1 MHLERAAEQL
11 HVRLTFFKCKEG
23 QTCGE
28 TSCQYE
34 YDDRVVTVHR
44 ANSFTSE
51 VAMVVVHCKKRVGLG
66 EYSTQHAAQMERAV
80 ITPWSSD
87 WSRVVHKGCHA
98 FMNINITSRIIF
110 SRSMN
115 TENGFAGTTQHA
127 HDPKKRSR
135 QPDMWTIRQTRANH
149 SRNKCLYSKS
159 ADHI

>member
-11 HVRLTFFKCKEG
+11 HVRLTYSSARKARHAVRHLADMSMMTEW
-23 QTCGE
+23 
-28 TSCQYE
+28 SL
-34 YDDRVVTVHR
+34 
-44 ANSFTSE
+44 FTEPTHSPLKLPWWLCIVE
-51 VAMVVVHCKKRVGLG
+51 RGLG
-66 EYSTQHAAQMERAV
+66 KGSTEQAERAV
-80 ITPWSSD
+80 VTPWSLD
-87 WSRVVHKGCHA
+87 WSRVIHKGCHA

-115 TENGFAGTTQHA
+115 TENGFASTTQHA

-135 QPDMWTIRQTRANH
+135 QPDMGTIRQTRANH